1 MSRSAPLLVSIPVT
15 LLLSAGSASAQDPA
29 AFFGD
34 NCAPCHTIGGG
45 EQGGPD
51 LKRVT
56 QRHERQW
63 LIRFVLE
70 PEAMVASGAPR
81 AVDMVKH
88 WDGAVMP
95 STPDL
100 TPQLTEAIL
109 RFIEEKSNGAAAPAQ
124 GAPPAP
130 VFTGADVARGRA
142 LFTGSAPMTQGA
154 PPCVVCHAA
163 GNEGGVAGGGALGAD
178 LTQVSARL
186 RGPRGVATWLESPP
200 TPMMRALL
208 RRAPLTPDE
217 NRALT
222 AFLEDVR
229 EHPVPPSRLTHLA
242 AAGSGGALLGLAAIG
257 LVWQRRFRGAR
268 RPLVEHSTAFL
279 RRGADS

>member
-1 MSRSAPLLVSIPVT
+1 MSRSAPLLVSILIALPG
-15 LLLSAGSASAQDPA
+15 SAGSASAQDPA

-45 EQGGPD
+45 DQGGPD
-51 LKRVT
+51 LKWVT

-63 LIRFVLE
+63 LIRFVLD
-70 PEAMVASGAPR
+70 PEAMVASGDTR

-95 STPDL
+95 ATPDL
-100 TPQLTEAIL
+100 TPQLAEAIL
-109 RFIEEKSNGAAAPAQ
+109 RFIDEKSNGAAAPAQ
-124 GAPPAP
+124 GGAATP
-130 VFTGADVARGRA
+130 VFTGADIARGRA
-142 LFTGSAPMTQGA
+142 LFIGSAPMTNGG

-163 GNEGGVAGGGALGAD
+163 GNEGGLAGGGRLGAD
-178 LTQVSARL
+178 LTQVSVRL

-200 TPMMRALL
+200 TPMMRALI
-208 RRAPLTPDE
+208 RRTPLTPDE

-222 AFLEDVR
+222 AFLEDLR
-229 EHPVPPSRLTHLA
+229 TRPVPPSRLTRLA
-242 AAGSGGALLGLAAIG
+242 GAGFGGALLGLAAIG
-257 LVWQRRFRGAR
+257 LIWQRRFRGAR